1 MACQSLSSD
10 QVRIIRPNESEMG
23 AVDGEKPLDDGL
35 GDLVWPEAPAAT
47 PAADKDEEG
56 EREEAGQRKTTKLP
70 DPLAPTAAER
80 AERELTHIPFRNWRF
95 YCVKGRGR
103 QADHRTSKSEGAL
116 YP

>member
-56 EREEAGQRKTTKLP
+56 EYEEAGQKRPRSYQTHLHPQPPKEP
-70 DPLAPTAAER
+70 DT
-80 AERELTHIPFRNWRF
+80 
-95 YCVKGRGR
+95 G
-103 QADHRTSKSEGAL
+103 
-116 YP
+116 